1 MKIISYNINGLNAF
15 VNAGKMASLL
25 KDFPADI
32 YCLQETKM
40 NKAEKIAAKLTECSE
55 ISSSHLDHRECYN
68 TLKNGYAGVMTMYH
82 KSLNI
87 HATCEDQLSKLE
99 SFFDAD
105 AYKYIPGRILYLD
118 LGDYYLVNV
127 YVLNSGNKDELRKQF
142 DKHFLSLIKKLQTVK
157 PVVIVGDFNVCAAEC
172 DYWGK
177 YQKAIDTAPGL
188 MQFEI
193 DGFWSLYKECCL
205 VDAFRLL
212 HGNERRY
219 SWYSPMGSAVANGR
233 GWRID
238 YCLVSEA
245 LKERV
250 VSCEIFDKYQAPD
263 HSPIMIELL

>member
-15 VNAGKMASLL
+15 VNAGKMDSLL
-25 KDFPADI
+25 KDYPVDI

-40 NKAEKIAAKLTECSE
+40 NKAEKIAAKLAECPE
-55 ISSSHLDHRECYN
+55 ISTSGLAHRECHN
-68 TLKNGYAGVMTMYH
+68 MLKNGYAGVMTLYQQ
-82 KSLNI
+82 SLII
-87 HATCEDQLSKLE
+87 HGIFEDQLSE
-99 SFFDAD
+99 METVFDAD
-105 AYKYIPGRILYLD
+105 SYKYVPGRILYLD

-142 DKHFLSLIKKLQTVK
+142 DKHFSSLIKKLQAIK
-157 PVVIVGDFNVCAAEC
+157 PVVIVGDFNVCATEF

-193 DGFWSLYKECCL
+193 AGFWSLYKECDL

-219 SWYSPMGSAVANGR
+219 SWYFPMGNAVANGR

-238 YCLVSEA
+238 YCLISEA
-245 LKERV
+245 LKDRV
-250 VSCEIFDKYQAPD
+250 VSCEIFDQYQAPD
-263 HSPIMIELL
+263 HSPIMIELG

>member
-25 KDFPADI
+25 IDHPADI
-32 YCLQETKM
+32 YCFQETKM
-40 NKAEKIAAKLTECSE
+40 NKDDKIAAKLAECQESSMTELKHAACS
-55 ISSSHLDHRECYN
+55 N
-68 TLKNGYAGVMTMYH
+68 TLKNGYAGVMTLYH
-82 KSLNI
+82 NSLNV
-87 HATCEDQLSKLE
+87 HEVRENQLSELE
-99 SFFDAD
+99 SIFEAD

-142 DKHFLSLIKKLQTVK
+142 DTHFSSLIKHLQAVK
-157 PVVIVGDFNVCAAEC
+157 PVVIVGDFNVCSTEY
-172 DYWGK
+172 DYWGRYEK
-177 YQKAIDTAPGL
+177 SIDSAPGL

-193 DGFWSLYKECCL
+193 DGFWSLYKECGL
-205 VDAFRLL
+205 VDAFRLH

-263 HSPIMIELL
+263 HSPIMIELG

>member
-15 VNAGKMASLL
+15 VNANKMSCLL
-25 KDFPADI
+25 NDYPVDI

-40 NKAEKIAAKLTECSE
+40 NNVDKIVSKLSECPE
-55 ISSSHLDHRECYN
+55 ISMDNIKYADCHN
-68 TLKNGYAGVMTMYH
+68 KLKNDYAGVITLYR
-82 KSLNI
+82 KALNI
-87 HATCEDQLSKLE
+87 HGVYENQLPELE
-99 SFFDAD
+99 SVFETDE
-105 AYKYIPGRILYLD
+105 YKYVPGRILYLD
-118 LGDYYLVNV
+118 LGDYYLVNI
-127 YVLNSGNKDELRKQF
+127 YVLNSGKKEELRKQF
-142 DKHFLSLIKKLQTVK
+142 DKQLLMLIKSLQAVK

-193 DGFWSLYKECCL
+193 DGFWSLCRECGL
-205 VDAFRLL
+205 VDAFRFL

-219 SWYSPMGSAVANGR
+219 SWYSSMGNAVANGR

-245 LKERV
+245 LKDRV
-250 VSCEIFDKYQAPD
+250 ISCEIFDQYQAPD
-263 HSPIMIELL
+263 HSPIMIELR